1 MEDMEQ
7 TDFFG
12 VSGAVKFDKLGNRMS
27 KVVVEQLRSKL
38 EEFFYSIFFDEYID
52 GLYHRLARFDA
63 EKGSIEWLGG
73 EEPDGNRCWNYKYN
87 YSSSSFSVIESID
100 V

>member
-1 MEDMEQ
+1 MEK

-27 KVVVEQLRSKL
+27 KVVVEQLRSMFERVFVDVQDDINRYL
-38 EEFFYSIFFDEYID
+38 D

-63 EKGSIEWLGG
+63 EKGSIEWLNG
-73 EEPDGNRCWNYKYN
+73 EEPDGSRCWNYKYN
-87 YSSSSFSVIESID
+87 YSSRTMFFSFKNN
-100 V
+100 